1 MSDRPSQRLPLTG
14 AQAGVWY
21 GQRLDPASPVYNVGQ
36 YVEIDGPLD
45 PGAFV
50 TALRRTVSECEAL
63 TARFSEDG
71 AGEPYQ
77 ETWSGPASGPL
88 VAVLDHSGEE
98 DPVGAAVEAMRRDM
112 ARPLDLTN
120 DTLSLFTLHRVG
132 PARVLWYQRAHHIT
146 LDAFAFALVSRR
158 TAEVYSALL
167 AGEEP
172 PARPFGTLASV
183 VEAER
188 EYRDS
193 EAFAAD
199 RAYWLERLADCP
211 EPEPLSGTA
220 VPAAHGFLRDGATLS
235 PAETTGLLAIARAAK
250 ASWAD
255 VVTAAFAAFVHR
267 STGGRDVLL
276 SVPAMARLGSA
287 ALKVPAMVVNVLPL
301 RVAVRPA
308 APIGEL
314 VREVAAATAG
324 LRRHQRYRAEDI
336 RRDLGLA
343 GRAQGLLGP
352 MVNIKAFDNALDFAG
367 SPGTVHN
374 IAAGPVDDVTL
385 GVHHDSARGRIRFE
399 FDGNPHA
406 YDEVSLAARCAE
418 FAHFLRELAAAGPQA
433 PVGRPDLLAPAALE
447 AAVRADEGASREL
460 PAGTFVDLF
469 EEAARLHPEVPAVI
483 AGKKSLDYAG
493 LSERSDRLARVLA
506 GHGVGPE
513 AVVGIALARGE
524 DLVVALLGVLR
535 AGGAYL
541 PLDLDYPAERLAFMV
556 EDARPVC
563 VLTTLALAPF
573 VPQVAGVP
581 VVVLDSPDTL
591 SALAD
596 AGQGDGADAAAGSV
610 ASDGT
615 FLRPVRP
622 ALHHPAYVIYTSGST
637 GRPKGVVIPHSALA
651 NFLRMQSEELA
662 LAPGDR
668 LVAVTTVSFDIHVL
682 EIHTP
687 LLRGATVVLA
697 DRDTVR
703 DPAALAALVDEHRPA
718 VMQAT
723 PSLWHALLED
733 GRPTSLAG
741 TRVLVG
747 GEALPAALAERL
759 ARTAASVTNVY
770 GPTEA
775 TVWATSTVLAPDH
788 RGVPDIGTP
797 FWNTRARV
805 LDGAL
810 RPVAPGRPGELYLAG
825 DQLARGY
832 LGRPALTSERF
843 VADPFGGPGE
853 RMYRTGDLVRRR
865 VDGRIEFLG
874 RADDQ
879 IKLRGFRIE
888 LGEVEAVLAACE
900 GVGRA
905 VCLVREDLPGFPA
918 LVGYV
923 TVDAGVGPTAGALRE
938 AAAEALP
945 EYMVPSAVVV
955 LDAFPLTANGKVDRR
970 ALPAPDLAGL
980 VCAGGRSPRGARE
993 EILAGIFADVLG
1005 LPSVG
1010 PDDDFFVLGGHSL
1023 PAARVI
1029 ARTRA
1034 ALGTDCGI
1042 RDVFEART
1050 VAALAGLLAER
1061 AAVSRTAPSAG
1072 VRPDPLPLSYAQ
1084 QRLWF
1089 LHQVEGP
1096 SATYNIPFAVRFDCR
1111 LDAVALDA
1119 ALGDTVARHEALR
1132 TVLGERDGVPFQRVL
1147 DADAADVRLSV
1158 DEVAGSAAWDAA
1170 VTRALGHLFDIAA
1183 EAPLRV
1189 TLVRDVG
1196 AGTDALVVLLHH
1208 IASDEWS
1215 MGPFLR
1221 DLEQAYA
1228 ARSEGAEPAFAPLP
1242 VQYADYALW
1251 QRDSLGAADLPG
1263 TLAAGQA
1270 AFWRSELAGL
1280 PAEAGGLPADRPRAA
1295 TAQHAGALVFRSLPR
1310 GLALSVRTLARES
1323 GTSVF
1328 MVVHAAVAATLH
1340 RLGAGEDLVLG
1351 SPVAGRA
1358 DSALDELVGFFVNT
1372 VVLRTDLSGDPTFG
1386 ELLERV
1392 RAADLTALD
1401 HADLPFDQVVE
1412 AVNPERSL
1420 SRHPL
1425 FQTMVSHSTVSEDVR
1440 TLFGAAARADR
1451 VDPGVTKFDLDITF
1465 ADSAHG
1471 EDLELEVFYS
1481 TALFDPE
1488 TVETFTDRLLRAL
1501 TEAVAAPELRV
1512 SQWELRD
1519 AEERERLARWN
1530 DTARPVPA
1538 RSVTEVF
1545 AERAAATP
1553 DALAVVA
1560 GDERLTF
1567 AELVDRAGR
1576 LAAVLTAEGV
1586 GPDTVVGLAVPRSA
1600 DAVVAVLAV
1609 LKAGGA
1615 YLPLDLDHP
1624 AERLA
1629 HMLRDASPVCV
1640 VTTAAVAARV
1650 PGVPAVVLD
1659 DPATVRRLAA
1669 AVPGPDA
1676 VTGPEQAAY
1685 VIYTSGS
1692 TGLPKGVLLRHAGL
1706 TRLFRDHEREL
1717 YLPVA
1722 RRLGRRVRALHTASF
1737 SFDSSWE
1744 QLLWLVAGH
1753 ELHVL
1758 DEFGRRDAEAV
1769 VAYVR
1774 AERIDT
1780 LDVTPSYARQLLDA
1794 GLLAGAWRPPLF
1806 LLGGEAVPA
1815 ALWEEL
1821 AAFTDV
1827 EVVNYYGP
1835 TEFTVDALVARVGD
1849 CPTPVVGRP
1858 LDNTRAHVLDGR
1870 LRPVPTGVTGELYL
1884 AGEQIARGYLGRFA
1898 LTSERFVADPFG
1910 APGSRMYRTGDLVR
1924 RRTDGLIEFLGR
1936 ADDQVKIR
1944 GFRVEPG
1951 EVEAALTALDGVSAA
1966 AVVVREDVPG
1976 MPRLVGYVTGAGPED
1991 VERLRGELAAQL
2003 PEHMVPA
2010 ALVALDALPTNVN
2023 GKLDRALL
2031 PAPTLGTAASSR
2043 TPRGAAEERIAEV
2056 FAQSLSLL
2064 SVGADD
2070 DFFRLGGHSLLATR
2084 VAARIRATGTEC
2096 SVRDVFEART
2106 VARLATRLADR
2117 GGAGRPAPVGGVRPQ
2132 RLPLSY
2138 AQARLWFLH
2147 RLDGPSATYNI
2158 PLALRLRGA
2167 LDPAALAA
2175 AVGDVVARHEALR
2188 TVYAEDAQGPY
2199 QRILPVGGVEVPFV
2213 VERAPVSGHAAR
2225 IDRETA
2231 RPFDLA
2237 TELPLRATLLEAG
2250 PEEWTLLLL
2259 MHHIAGDEWSTGP
2272 LLADLAEAYAARSAG
2287 AEPRFAVLPV
2297 QYADYALWQRELLGD
2312 AAREGSLA
2320 HRQAGYWSTALAGLP
2335 QELPL
2340 VTDRPRPA
2348 EPSYAGRTVTA
2359 ELPAGLVSGLDAL
2372 AAATGTTAFTVVSAA
2387 VAALLHRLGA
2397 GDDVPLG
2404 SPVAGRG
2411 EESLDPLVG
2420 FFVNTVVLR
2429 ADLSGAPTF
2438 RELLLRTA
2446 ATATAALD
2454 HADLPFEAVVE
2465 AVNPERS
2472 LSRHPLFQT
2481 LVAYEG
2487 AGRGSVALFE
2497 GLTAEEV
2504 PVAAGAAKFDLEILF
2519 RRAAAGISGMT
2530 CGIRYAT
2537 DLFDAA
2543 TVEAM
2548 TARLVRLLDAA
2559 VAAPDRPVAELEVL
2573 SAQERELV
2581 LHRWNDTAVPV
2592 TGPATLADLVFAG
2605 TAGATGPALVF
2616 EGVELSRPAFEER
2629 VDRLARLLIGRGV
2642 GPESVVAV
2650 ALPRSFELL
2659 VALHA
2664 VVRAGGA
2671 YLPLDLG
2678 LPAERLSNMTRT
2690 AAPTLIL
2697 TDTLSATFLPSDPA
2711 VERLLMD
2718 SREAAERLA
2727 AQRTGPLSDSERITP
2742 LLPRHPAYVIFTS
2755 GSTGRPKG
2763 VMVEHEAIV
2772 NRLRWMQHTYQ
2783 LTTTDRVLQKTPA
2796 GFDVSVW
2803 EFFWPLTQGTPL
2815 VIARPDGHKDPEYL
2829 AHLIREQH
2837 ITVIHFVPSML
2848 AAFLTET

>member
-36 YVEIDGPLD
+36 YVEIEGPLD
-45 PGAFV
+45 PGTFV
-50 TALRRTVSECEAL
+50 TALRRTVAECESL
-63 TARFSEDG
+63 TARFSEDA

-77 ETWSGPASGPL
+77 ETWPGPASGPL
-88 VAVLDHSGEE
+88 VAVLDHTGED
-98 DPVGAAVEAMRRDM
+98 DPVTSAVAAMRRDM
-112 ARPLDLTN
+112 ARPLDLTS
-120 DTLSLFTLHRVG
+120 DTLCLFALHRVG
-132 PARVLWYQRAHHIT
+132 PDRVLWYQRAHHIT
-146 LDAFAFALVSRR
+146 LDAFGFALVSRR
-158 TAEVYSALL
+158 AAEVYSALVR
-167 AGEEP
+167 GEEP
-172 PARPFGTLASV
+172 PARPFGSLAAV
-183 VEAER
+183 VAAEE
-188 EYRDS
+188 EYRAS

-199 RAYWLERLADCP
+199 RAYWTERLADCP
-211 EPEPLSGTA
+211 EPEALSGAA
-220 VPAAHGFLRDGATLS
+220 VPAAHGFLRDGAVLS
-235 PAETTGLLAIARAAK
+235 PQETAGLMAIARAAK

-267 STGGRDVLL
+267 STGSRDVLL

-301 RVAVRPA
+301 RVPVRPGT
-308 APIGEL
+308 PIGEL
-314 VREVAAATAG
+314 VTTVAAAVTG

-336 RRDLGLA
+336 RRDLGLS
-343 GRAQGLLGP
+343 GRAHGLLGP
-352 MVNIKAFDNALDFAG
+352 MVNVKAFDTALDFAG

-374 IAAGPVDDVTL
+374 LAAGPVDDVTL
-385 GVHHDSARGRIRFE
+385 GVHHDSAQGRIRFE
-399 FDGNPHA
+399 FDGNPDA
-406 YDEVSLAARCAE
+406 YDEASLAERCAE
-418 FAHFLRELAAAGPQA
+418 FARFLKELAAAGPLT
-433 PVGRPDLLAPAALE
+433 PVGRPDLLAPAAL
-447 AAVRADEGASREL
+447 AAAARAD
-460 PAGTFVDLF
+460 AGTARALPPGTCVDLF
-469 EEAARLHPEVPAVI
+469 EEAARLHPAQPAVI
-483 AGKKSLDYAG
+483 AGSSHLDYAE
-493 LSERSDRLARVLA
+493 LDARADRLARVLTA
-506 GHGVGPE
+506 AGVGPE
-513 AVVGIALARGE
+513 AVVGIALPRSA
-524 DLVVALLGVLR
+524 DLVVALLGVLK

-541 PLDLDYPAERLAFMV
+541 PLDLDYPAERLSFMV

-563 VLTTLALAPF
+563 VLTVLDRAHL

-581 VVVLDSPDTL
+581 VVVLDSADTL
-591 SALAD
+591 SALAE
-596 AGQGDGADAAAGSV
+596 AGAEAEADAADTHADAGP
-610 ASDGT
+610 AGAET
-615 FLRPVRP
+615 ILRPVRP
-622 ALHHPAYVIYTSGST
+622 VRPAPHHPAYVIYTSGST
-637 GRPKGVVIPHSALA
+637 GRPKGVVVPHSALA
-651 NFLRMQSEELA
+651 NFLRMQSGELA

-733 GRPTSLAG
+733 GRTRSLSG

-747 GEALPAALAERL
+747 GEALPADLAERL
-759 ARTAASVTNVY
+759 ARTAQSVTNVY

-775 TVWATSTVLAPDH
+775 TVWATSTVLAPGH
-788 RGVPDIGTP
+788 TGVPDIGTP
-797 FWNTRARV
+797 FWNTRAHV

-810 RPVAPGRPGELYLAG
+810 RPVAPGRPGELYLGGA
-825 DQLARGY
+825 QLARGY

-843 VADPFGGPGE
+843 VADPYGAPGE
-853 RMYRTGDLVRRR
+853 RMYRTGDLARRR
-865 VDGRIEFLG
+865 ADGRIEFLG

-879 IKLRGFRIE
+879 VKLRGFRIE
-888 LGEVEAVLAACE
+888 LGEVEAVLTGCE
-900 GVGRA
+900 AVGRA

-918 LVGYV
+918 LIAYV
-923 TVDAGVGPTAGALRE
+923 TPGADGAPPSPAALRD
-938 AAAEALP
+938 AASGALP

-970 ALPAPDLAGL
+970 ALPAPDLSGL
-980 VCAGGRSPRGARE
+980 VAAGGRSPRGARE

-1005 LPSVG
+1005 VVSVG
-1010 PDDDFFVLGGHSL
+1010 AEDDFFALGGHSL
-1023 PAARVI
+1023 LAARVI
-1029 ARTRA
+1029 ARTRT

-1050 VAALAGLLAER
+1050 VAALAGLLSER
-1061 AAVSRTAPSAG
+1061 AAASRTAPSAG

-1096 SATYNIPFAVRFDCR
+1096 SATYNIPFAVRFADR
-1111 LDAVALDA
+1111 LDAPALAA
-1119 ALGDTVARHEALR
+1119 ALADTVARHEALR
-1132 TVLGERDGVPFQRVL
+1132 TVFGERDGVPFQRVL
-1147 DADAADVRLSV
+1147 EPAAAGVRLAV
-1158 DEVAGSAAWDAA
+1158 DEVAGAAALDAA
-1170 VTRALGHLFDIAA
+1170 VEGALGHLFDIAA
-1183 EAPLRV
+1183 EPPLRV
-1189 TLVRDVG
+1189 TLVRDTAAG
-1196 AGTDALVVLLHH
+1196 ADALVVLLHH
-1208 IASDEWS
+1208 VASDEWS

-1221 DLEQAYA
+1221 DLEKAYA
-1228 ARSEGAEPAFAPLP
+1228 ARLDGVAPAFAALP

-1251 QRDSLGAADLPG
+1251 QRELLGAAGRPG

-1270 AFWRSELAGL
+1270 AFWRAELAGL
-1280 PAEAGGLPADRPRAA
+1280 PEEAGGLPADRPRPAVA
-1295 TAQHAGALVFRSLPR
+1295 RPDGALVYRPLPR
-1310 GLALSVRTLARES
+1310 ELALSVRSLARES

-1328 MVVHAAVAATLH
+1328 MVVHAAVAAVLH

-1358 DSALDELVGFFVNT
+1358 DSALDDLVGFFVNT

-1386 ELLERV
+1386 ELLGRV
-1392 RAADLTALD
+1392 RTADLTALD

-1425 FQTMVSHSTVSEDVR
+1425 FQTMVSHSTVSQDVR
-1440 TLFGAAARADR
+1440 TVFGLPARADR

-1481 TALFDPE
+1481 RALFDPL
-1488 TVETFTDRLLRAL
+1488 TVETFADRLLRAL
-1501 TEAVAAPELRV
+1501 AEAVAAPEVRV

-1519 AEERERLARWN
+1519 AGERAQLERWN

-1538 RSVTEVF
+1538 QSVVEVF
-1545 AERAAATP
+1545 AERAAASP
-1553 DALAVVA
+1553 DAVAVVA
-1560 GDERLTF
+1560 GGERLTF
-1567 AELVDRAGR
+1567 AALADRAGR
-1576 LAAVLTAEGV
+1576 LAAVLAAQGV
-1586 GPDTVVGLAVPRSA
+1586 GPDTVVALAVPRSA
-1600 DAVVAVLAV
+1600 EAVVAVLAV
-1609 LKAGGA
+1609 LKAGAA

-1629 HMLRDASPVCV
+1629 HMLADAAPVCV
-1640 VTTAAVAARV
+1640 VTTLAVAPRV

-1659 DPATVRRLAA
+1659 EPATAARLAA

-1676 VTGPEQAAY
+1676 ATDPEHAAY

-1692 TGLPKGVLLRHAGL
+1692 TGRPKGVLLRHAGL
-1706 TRLFRDHEREL
+1706 TALFRDHEREL
-1717 YLPVA
+1717 YLPVT

-1780 LDVTPSYARQLLDA
+1780 LDVTPSYARQLVDA
-1794 GLLAGAWRPPLF
+1794 GLLAGTWRPPLF

-1815 ALWEEL
+1815 GLWEEL
-1821 AAFTDV
+1821 AAFPDV

-1849 CPTPVVGRP
+1849 CRTPVVGRP

-1898 LTSERFVADPFG
+1898 LTAQRFVADPFG

-1924 RRTDGLIEFLGR
+1924 RRPDGLIEFLGR
-1936 ADDQVKIR
+1936 TDDQVKIR
-1944 GFRVEPG
+1944 GFRVELG
-1951 EVEAALTALDGVSAA
+1951 EVEAALTSLDGVSAA

-1976 MPRLVGYVTGAGPED
+1976 VPRLVGYVTGTAAGEQ
-1991 VERLRGELAAQL
+1991 ERLREELAGLL

-2010 ALVALDALPTNVN
+2010 ALVALESLPTNVN
-2023 GKLDRALL
+2023 GKLDRAQL
-2031 PAPTLGTAASSR
+2031 PAPAPGTAGSSR
-2043 TPRGAAEERIAEV
+2043 PPRGAAEERIAEV
-2056 FAQSLSLL
+2056 FAGALALDA
-2064 SVGADD
+2064 VGAED

-2084 VAARIRATGTEC
+2084 VAARIRAAGTQC

-2106 VARLATRLADR
+2106 VARLASRLAGR
-2117 GGAGRPAPVGGVRPQ
+2117 GRSGQPAPVGGARPA

-2147 RLDGPSATYNI
+2147 RMDGPSATYNI

-2175 AVGDVVARHEALR
+2175 AVGDVAGRHEALR
-2188 TVYAEDAQGPY
+2188 TVYAEDAEGPY
-2199 QRILPVGGVEVPFV
+2199 QRILAAADAQVPFT
-2213 VERAPVSGHAAR
+2213 VERVPAAGLAGR
-2225 IDRETA
+2225 IEREAA
-2231 RPFDLA
+2231 RPFDLTA
-2237 TELPLRATLLEAG
+2237 EIPLRATLLEAG
-2250 PEEWTLLLL
+2250 PEDRTLLLL

-2272 LLADLAEAYAARSAG
+2272 LLADLAAAYAARLAG
-2287 AEPRFAVLPV
+2287 RAPEFPALPV
-2297 QYADYALWQRELLGD
+2297 QYADYALWQRALLGD
-2312 AAREGSLA
+2312 PAQEDSLA
-2320 HRQAGYWSTALAGLP
+2320 HRQAHHWRTALAGLP
-2335 QELPL
+2335 QELALPA
-2340 VTDRPRPA
+2340 DRPRPA
-2348 EPSYAGRTVTA
+2348 SPTHTGRTVTA
-2359 ELPAGLVSGLDAL
+2359 ELPAGLLPDLEAL
-2372 AAATGTTAFTVVSAA
+2372 AASAGTTVFTVVSAA

-2397 GDDVPLG
+2397 GEDVPLG
-2404 SPVAGRG
+2404 TPVAGRG

-2438 RELLLRTA
+2438 RELLGRTA
-2446 ATATAALD
+2446 RAATAALD

-2487 AGRGSVALFE
+2487 AGRGAVALFD

-2519 RRAAAGISGMT
+2519 RRTAAEVPGMT
-2530 CGIRYAT
+2530 CGIRYAA
-2537 DLFDAA
+2537 DLFDEESVRAL
-2543 TVEAM
+2543 TG
-2548 TARLVRLLDAA
+2548 RLVRLLGAA
-2559 VAAPDRPVAELEVL
+2559 VAAPDRPIAELDVL
-2573 SAQERELV
+2573 SAEERDLV
-2581 LHRWNDTAVPV
+2581 LHTWNDTTTDL
-2592 TGPATLADLVFAG
+2592 TGPTHLADL
-2605 TAGATGPALVF
+2605 
-2616 EGVELSRPAFEER
+2616 
-2629 VDRLARLLIGRGV
+2629 
-2642 GPESVVAV
+2642 
-2650 ALPRSFELL
+2650 
-2659 VALHA
+2659 
-2664 VVRAGGA
+2664 
-2671 YLPLDLG
+2671 
-2678 LPAERLSNMTRT
+2678 
-2690 AAPTLIL
+2690 
-2697 TDTLSATFLPSDPA
+2697 
-2711 VERLLMD
+2711 
-2718 SREAAERLA
+2718 
-2727 AQRTGPLSDSERITP
+2727 
-2742 LLPRHPAYVIFTS
+2742 
-2755 GSTGRPKG
+2755 
-2763 VMVEHEAIV
+2763 
-2772 NRLRWMQHTYQ
+2772 
-2783 LTTTDRVLQKTPA
+2783 
-2796 GFDVSVW
+2796 
-2803 EFFWPLTQGTPL
+2803 
-2815 VIARPDGHKDPEYL
+2815 
-2829 AHLIREQH
+2829 
-2837 ITVIHFVPSML
+2837 
-2848 AAFLTET
+2848 